1 MDIIFVQNV
10 WNCREIN
17 CVELCKFNRKFCT
30 LIVWN
35 VWNCRE
41 IEYTEL
47 RKLKKKFWN
56 LYLHRISGFAEKLNV
71 QSYINSMKNC
81 VHYTYKMSRFE
92 EK

>member
-17 CVELCKFNRKFCT
+17 CVELRKFNRKFCT
-30 LIVWN
+30 LIVRN

-47 RKLKKKFWN
+47 HKLKKKFWN
-56 LYLHRISGFAEKLNV
+56 LYLHRISGFAEKLNI
-71 QSYINSMKNC
+71 QNSENSTGNCIHYI
-81 VHYTYKMSRFE
+81 YTE
-92 EK
+92 CLDL